1 MDLLSSQPIHA
12 DIGQNLLPFIIH
24 QVRKILK
31 RIFTA
36 ATRAAPD
43 SLPSPSGQVQ
53 IMPTSAFNGF
63 CRLIVLMDRHI
74 IKGLLFIG
82 EKRGRSNAFITVF
95 FRY

>member
-1 MDLLSSQPIHA
+1 MDLFSSQSVHA
-12 DIGQNLLPFIIH
+12 DIGQNLLPFIIQ
-24 QVRKILK
+24 QVRKILE
-31 RIFTA
+31 RIPFA
-36 ATRAAPD
+36 ATRAAPHG
-43 SLPSPSGQVQ
+43 LPSPAGQMQ